1 MSPRPAAG
9 RVASE
14 QDAAA
19 GRGVKNGASPAP
31 PGAPGSPPGFD
42 VSTAPHT
49 PGAAGAAATSFPLS
63 GPGMPVGEGATQ
75 DLAILARARWPEV
88 PGDTLTP
95 TPPSVAS
102 RRSARWWPRSRQ
114 PGASAP
120 ATERLPPAG
129 AWQENRYRAREQH
142 GHAGTSAAVAQA
154 LAERRRV
161 PPLLFFQS
169 NVNAVI
175 GHVASRWGLAGPIVC
190 ACPTGDL
197 IADGLACAA
206 LLFEDGDASEAL
218 VIAADQGHDGESDS
232 ADAVLVA
239 AWTQRP
245 RAWHPRGGQQEA
257 GGLDVTSETRARRSR
272 PIPR

>member
-19 GRGVKNGASPAP
+19 GRGVNMPRV

-95 TPPSVAS
+95 IPAFVASSFSPLVAEVADRCLRACYGTPPAEPARGRRTAIVLAS
-102 RRSARWWPRSRQ
+102 R
-114 PGASAP
+114 
-120 ATERLPPAG
+120 
-129 AWQENRYRAREQH
+129 H
-142 GHAGTSAAVAQA
+142 GDVGTSAAVAQA

-175 GHVASRWGLAGPIVC
+175 GHVAARWGLAGPIVC

-245 RAWHPRGGQQEA
+245 GAWHPRGGQQEA
-257 GGLDVTSETRARRSR
+257 GGLT
-272 PIPR
+272 